1 MFYMITQE
9 QIDAISRGESP
20 SASLAKEAKEKSEQE
35 EADAK
40 KSTDERLQDAFRSC
54 KEAGMKL
61 PRRLLGIV
69 DRETGKM
76 TDQFTVMEGHEEEVS
91 KIIMDAFIEQLD
103 IELMDRGLIMYEDE
117 DEDKEDDECG

>member
-1 MFYMITQE
+1 MFYGISQE
-9 QIDAISRGESP
+9 QIDAITLGSP
-20 SASLAKEAKEKSEQE
+20 SSKAKEAKERSEQE
-35 EADAK
+35 ESDAQ

-76 TDQFTVMEGHEEEVS
+76 TDQYTVMEGHEEEVS

-103 IELMDRGLIMYEDE
+103 IELQERGLIEYEEDE
-117 DEDKEDDECG
+117 S